1 MTVRRREF
9 LATIPVA
16 LASATAF
23 ARQGDVNEALRAFLQ
38 PHVLKRS
45 TLDQFLDSKAQ
56 VWAKF
61 DPELGY
67 LLRNAFVRDGVDGC
81 HTLARYQCQRNASLI
96 NY

>member
-9 LATIPVA
+9 HATIPVA

-45 TLDQFLDSKAQ
+45 TKRLISR
-56 VWAKF
+56 
-61 DPELGY
+61 
-67 LLRNAFVRDGVDGC
+67 RNTQSLTSGETTISAAFMPGAG
-81 HTLARYQCQRNASLI
+81 
-96 NY
+96 

>member
-45 TLDQFLDSKAQ
+45 TKRLISR
-56 VWAKF
+56 
-61 DPELGY
+61 
-67 LLRNAFVRDGVDGC
+67 RN
-81 HTLARYQCQRNASLI
+81 T
-96 NY
+96 